1 MSRTKDI
8 RQSVEAELVF
18 DPLVDSTDI
27 TVHNL
32 GGEVRLTGTVPS
44 YLQYL
49 EAATAAQ
56 RMAGVTKVHNNL
68 EVVLPTAHERDD
80 TTLAETANTVLRIN
94 IAVPVGVEATADN
107 GDVTLNGVVRYG
119 SERQAAERTVAG
131 LAGVRGIK
139 NKIEISDD
147 ADPVDVTLL
156 VSDALDRN
164 ALILDDSEVDV
175 TTNAN
180 TVILTGHVRTW
191 AEHDAVLAA
200 AWMAPGVYD
209 VRDDVYITG

>member
-32 GGEVRLTGTVPS
+32 GGEIRLTGTVPS

-80 TTLAETANTVLRIN
+80 TTLAETSNTVLRIT
-94 IAVPVGVEATADN
+94 IAVPAGVEATAVDGN
-107 GDVTLNGVVRYG
+107 VTLNGVVRYG

-191 AEHDAVLAA
+191 AEHDAVIAA

>member
-8 RQSVEAELVF
+8 HQSVEAELVF

-32 GGEVRLTGTVPS
+32 CGEIRLTGTVPS

-80 TTLAETANTVLRIN
+80 TTLAETSNTVLRIT
-94 IAVPVGVEATADN
+94 IAVPAGVEATAVDGN
-107 GDVTLNGVVRYG
+107 VTLNGVVRYG

>member
-1 MSRTKDI
+1 MSKTKDI

-18 DPLVDSTDI
+18 DPLVNSTDI

-49 EAATAAQ
+49 AAATAAQ
-56 RMAGVTKVHNNL
+56 RVAGVTKVHNNL

-80 TTLAETANTVLRIN
+80 ATLADTANSVLLMN
-94 IAVPVGVEATADN
+94 IAVPVGIEATASN
-107 GDVTLNGVVRYG
+107 GNLTLTGVVRFG
-119 SERQAAERTVAG
+119 SERQAAEQAVAG
-131 LAGVRGIK
+131 LTGVRGIK
-139 NKIEISDD
+139 NRIEIADD

-164 ALILDDSEVDV
+164 ALILDDSEVAV
-175 TTNAN
+175 TTDGN
-180 TVILTGHVRTW
+180 TAVLTGHVRTW
-191 AEHDAVLAA
+191 AEHDAVIGA

-209 VRDDVYITG
+209 VRDDLFITG

>member
-1 MSRTKDI
+1 MSKTKDV

-56 RMAGVTKVHNNL
+56 RVGGVTKVHNNL
-68 EVVLPTAHERDD
+68 EVILPTLHERDD
-80 TTLAETANTVLRIN
+80 ATLAETANTVLLIN

-107 GDVTLNGVVRYG
+107 GNVTLNGVVRYG
-119 SERQAAERTVAG
+119 SERQAAEQAVAG
-131 LAGVRGIK
+131 LTGVRGIK

-191 AEHDAVLAA
+191 AEHDAVIAA
-200 AWMAPGVYD
+200 AWMAPSVYD
-209 VRDDVYITG
+209 VRDDLYITG

>member
-1 MSRTKDI
+1 MSKTKDI

-18 DPLVDSTDI
+18 DPLVDATDI

-32 GGEVRLTGTVPS
+32 AGEVRLTGTVPS

-49 EAATAAQ
+49 EAPAAAQ
-56 RMAGVTKVHNNL
+56 RVSGVTKVHNNL
-68 EVVLPTAHERDD
+68 EVVLPPAHERDD
-80 TTLAETANTVLRIN
+80 ATLAETANSVLLMN
-94 IAVPVGVEATADN
+94 IAVPVGVEATASN
-107 GDVTLNGVVRYG
+107 GNLKLTGVVRYG
-119 SERQAAERTVAG
+119 SERQAAEQAVAG
-131 LAGVRGIK
+131 LTGVRGIK

-164 ALILDDSEVDV
+164 ALILDDSEVVV
-175 TTNAN
+175 TTDGN
-180 TVILTGHVRTW
+180 TVVLTGHVRTW
-191 AEHDAVLAA
+191 AEHDAVIAA

-209 VRDDVYITG
+209 VRDGLYITG

>member
-1 MSRTKDI
+1 
-8 RQSVEAELVF
+8 
-18 DPLVDSTDI
+18 
-27 TVHNL
+27 
-32 GGEVRLTGTVPS
+32 
-44 YLQYL
+44 
-49 EAATAAQ
+49 
-56 RMAGVTKVHNNL
+56 MAGVTKVHNNL

-80 TTLAETANTVLRIN
+80 TTLAETSNTVLRIT
-94 IAVPVGVEATADN
+94 IAVPAGVEATAVDGN
-107 GDVTLNGVVRYG
+107 VTLNGVVRYG

>member
-80 TTLAETANTVLRIN
+80 TTLAETANTVLRIT
-94 IAVPVGVEATADN
+94 IAVPAGVEATAVHGN
-107 GDVTLNGVVRYG
+107 VTLNGVVRYG

>member
-32 GGEVRLTGTVPS
+32 GGEIRLTGTVPS

-80 TTLAETANTVLRIN
+80 TTLAETSNTVLRIT
-94 IAVPVGVEATADN
+94 IAVPAGVEATAVDGN
-107 GDVTLNGVVRYG
+107 VTLNGVVRYG

>member
-1 MSRTKDI
+1 MSRTKDV

-18 DPLVDSTDI
+18 DPLVDATDI

-56 RMAGVTKVHNNL
+56 RVAGVTKVHNNL
-68 EVVLPTAHERDD
+68 EVVLSAAHERDD
-80 TTLAETANTVLRIN
+80 ATLAETANTVLLIN

-107 GDVTLNGVVRYG
+107 GDVTLTGVVRYG
-119 SERQAAERTVAG
+119 SERQAAEQAVAG

-139 NKIEISDD
+139 NKIEIADD

-180 TVILTGHVRTW
+180 TVVLAGHVRTW
-191 AEHDAVLAA
+191 AEHDAVVAA

-209 VRDDVYITG
+209 VRDDLYITG

>member
-1 MSRTKDI
+1 MSKTKDI

-18 DPLVDSTDI
+18 DPLVDATDI

-56 RMAGVTKVHNNL
+56 RVAGVTKVHNNL
-68 EVVLPTAHERDD
+68 EVVLPPAHERDD
-80 TTLAETANTVLRIN
+80 ATLAGTANSALLMN
-94 IAVPVGVEATADN
+94 IAVPVGVEASAHN
-107 GDVTLNGVVRYG
+107 GNLTLTGVVRYG
-119 SERQAAERTVAG
+119 SERRAAEDAVSVLT
-131 LAGVRGIK
+131 GVRGVK
-139 NKIEISDD
+139 DRIEISDD
-147 ADPVDVTLL
+147 ADPVDVILL

-175 TTNAN
+175 TTSGN
-180 TVILTGHVRTW
+180 TAVLTGHVRTW
-191 AEHDAVLAA
+191 AEHDAVITA

-209 VRDDVYITG
+209 VRDDLYITG

>member
-1 MSRTKDI
+1 MSRTKDV

-56 RMAGVTKVHNNL
+56 RVAGVTKVHNNL
-68 EVVLPTAHERDD
+68 EVVLSAAHERDD
-80 TTLAETANTVLRIN
+80 ATLAETANTVLLIN

-107 GDVTLNGVVRYG
+107 GNVTLTGVVRYG
-119 SERQAAERTVAG
+119 SERQAAEQAVAG

-139 NKIEISDD
+139 NKIEIADD

-180 TVILTGHVRTW
+180 TVVLAGHVRTW
-191 AEHDAVLAA
+191 AEHDAVIAA

-209 VRDDVYITG
+209 VRDDLYITG

>member
-1 MSRTKDI
+1 MSRTKDV

-56 RMAGVTKVHNNL
+56 RVAGVTKVHNNL
-68 EVVLPTAHERDD
+68 EVVLPAADERDD
-80 TTLAETANTVLRIN
+80 ATLAETANTVLLIS

-107 GDVTLNGVVRYG
+107 GNVTLTGVVRYG
-119 SERQAAERTVAG
+119 SERQAAEQAVAG

-139 NKIEISDD
+139 NKIEIADD

-164 ALILDDSEVDV
+164 ALILDDSEVEV

-180 TVILTGHVRTW
+180 TVVLAGHVRTW
-191 AEHDAVLAA
+191 AEHDAVVAA

-209 VRDDVYITG
+209 VRDDLYITG